1 MRLSAELGVQL
12 ITAFGLVLAAR
23 IAQPEGLDALA
34 VRIHAAADVL
44 LDEFGFEMIP
54 ADQVLSDAAAD
65 AARANLGAQF
75 DAEVVAGRG
84 LALADVL
91 LEAEEVFDRAIEAAA
106 LDERSLDVGA

>member
-44 LDEFGFEMIP
+44 LDECGFEMIP
-54 ADQVLSDAAAD
+54 ADQVLSDAAD

-91 LEAEEVFDRAIEAAA
+91 LEAEEVFDRAIEAAT